1 MQDARS
7 TDMIHTVTSSIE
19 FGSSIM
25 TLFPGDVIA
34 AGSPAGTGM
43 SRTVRT
49 EQIFLKDG
57 DKIVA
62 TIDGIGTLTHTARAE
77 APIGDHGELGPR

>member
-1 MQDARS
+1 
-7 TDMIHTVTSSIE
+7 
-19 FGSSIM
+19 M

-49 EQIFLKDG
+49 EQVFLKDG

-62 TIDGIGTLTHTARAE
+62 TIDGIGSLTHTARAE
-77 APIGDHGELGPR
+77 APATRAGSQ

>member
-1 MQDARS
+1 
-7 TDMIHTVTSSIE
+7 
-19 FGSSIM
+19 
-25 TLFPGDVIA
+25 
-34 AGSPAGTGM
+34 M

-62 TIDGIGTLTHTARAE
+62 TIDGIGAMTHTARAE
-77 APIGDHGELGPR
+77 APATPTSSARP